1 MLLIKK
7 IFDYFIWVMFFGLLL
22 LGGIIY
28 VSNRT
33 YPGNKLYPLKLK
45 FEDFVLAT
53 SKVLNKQVDFSIDL
67 VSRRSNE
74 IAKILTPKNSVET
87 LTRLDTQVESTAI
100 SISQISDPFEK
111 KKAAEKYIVKL
122 NEVSSV
128 LSEKQKEFIVPPPIQ
143 QTQPPPDQLTVSEP
157 ISQEINNSQQ
167 TIDQTIDEMNKIANQ
182 PIQNVISTPTSTP
195 QPTNIP
201 TPTDISNN
209 GDSQNNSIQEDSPA
223 PTSTPSQPII
233 QESSFMPTDI
243 PKDNNKIKNDD
254 EKKD

>member
-1 MLLIKK
+1 
-7 IFDYFIWVMFFGLLL
+7 MFFGLLL

-74 IAKILTPKNSVET
+74 IEKILSPKNSVET
-87 LTRLDTQVESTAI
+87 LSRLDTQVESTAI

-128 LSEKQKEFIVPPPIQ
+128 LSEKQKEFVITPTASNATVSQPVVQQSAQNIIPTVTPTPI
-143 QTQPPPDQLTVSEP
+143 TEITTVSEQ
-157 ISQEINNSQQ
+157 IDDTQETIEQ
-167 TIDQTIDEMNKIANQ
+167 TIEEMNEIVNQ
-182 PIQNVISTPTSTP
+182 PSIQYEALP
-195 QPTNIP
+195 QPTVQEP
-201 TPTDISNN
+201 TTPPSTNVPESNSDN
-209 GDSQNNSIQEDSPA
+209 SNHNNNEN
-223 PTSTPSQPII
+223 
-233 QESSFMPTDI
+233 ENR
-243 PKDNNKIKNDD
+243 NNNNNNRNNNNDEND
-254 EKKD
+254 